1 MALEEDFVYA
11 NARTSDST
19 FDVTFDAALW
29 LKVADPEDVLM
40 LAEEGFTDC
49 GPAMAALYTAQDSG
63 DEKIQ
68 RFFENY
74 RVLSA
79 TQRHHVTICVFIE
92 PEDVARYLLKYRP
105 EVFEFVGS
113 DLFSD

>member
-1 MALEEDFVYA
+1 MTSVEDFVYA

-29 LKVADPEDVLM
+29 LKNADPEDLLM

-49 GPAMAALYTAQDSG
+49 GPAMAALYKEQDNG
-63 DEKIQ
+63 NEKVQ
-68 RFFENY
+68 RFFDNF

-79 TQRHHVTICVFIE
+79 TQRHQVTISVFIKE
-92 PEDVARYLLKYRP
+92 
-105 EVFEFVGS
+105 
-113 DLFSD
+113 